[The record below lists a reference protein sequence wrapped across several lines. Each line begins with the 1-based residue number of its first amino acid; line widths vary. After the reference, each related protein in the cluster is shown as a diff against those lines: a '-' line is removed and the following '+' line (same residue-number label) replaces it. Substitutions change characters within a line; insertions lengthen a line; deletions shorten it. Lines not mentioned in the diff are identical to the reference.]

1 MNTEIIPRNMN
12 RLVLATIHDIEVKD
26 QVDISYNTN
35 SIDIYINL
43 LSILRD
49 DSYTTSKISDDSLE
63 KYNLNREKLSA
74 LSDWFN
80 YSHSSDTLKAIY
92 DFIDSKRYLST
103 PSGLLVSSY
112 KGQSITDT
120 VSLSIGEPLPWLG
133 NRSEVEVQYN
143 TGDEKWF
150 NSFLKYTIDAI
161 RKIGDNE
168 YEVSFVPTN
177 ATSMEEIACF
187 YGQLKIKGSSR
198 LKLKP
203 IY

>member
-1 MNTEIIPRNMN
+1 MNTEVFPRNMS
-12 RLVLATIHDIEVKD
+12 RLVLATINDIDLKD
-26 QVDISYNTN
+26 RIGSSYNTN
-35 SIDIYINL
+35 SIDIYIKL
-43 LSILRD
+43 LGILRD
-49 DSYTTSKISDDSLE
+49 DSYATTKISDESLE

-80 YSHSSDTLKAIY
+80 YSHSSDTLEIIY
-92 DFIDSKRYLST
+92 DFIDCKHYLGT
-103 PSGLLVSSY
+103 PSELLVSSY

-133 NRSEVEVQYN
+133 NRSEVEVHYN
-143 TGDEKWF
+143 TGDEEWF
-150 NSFLKYTIDAI
+150 NSFLKYTIDDI

-177 ATSMEEIACF
+177 ATSTEEIACF

>member
-12 RLVLATIHDIEVKD
+12 RLVLATINDIELKD
-26 QVDISYNTN
+26 QVDSNYNIN

-43 LSILRD
+43 LGILRD
-49 DSYTTSKISDDSLE
+49 DSYVTSKISDDSLE

-80 YSHSSDTLKAIY
+80 YNHSSDTMTAIY
-92 DFIDSKRYLST
+92 DFIDLRRYLST
-103 PSGLLVSSY
+103 PEKLLVSSY

-133 NRSEVEVQYN
+133 NRSEVEVHYN
-143 TGDEKWF
+143 AGDEEWF
-150 NSFLKYTIDAI
+150 NSFLKYTIDDI

-177 ATSMEEIACF
+177 ATSMEEISCF

>member
-26 QVDISYNTN
+26 QVAYGYNIN

-43 LSILRD
+43 LGILRD
-49 DSYTTSKISDDSLE
+49 DSYTTSKISEDSLE

-80 YSHSSDTLKAIY
+80 YNHSRDTTTAIY
-92 DFIDSKRYLST
+92 DFIDLKRYLST
-103 PSGLLVSSY
+103 PEELLVSSY

-120 VSLSIGEPLPWLG
+120 VSLGIGEPLPWLG
-133 NRSEVEVQYN
+133 NRSEVEVHYN
-143 TGDEKWF
+143 TGDEEWF
-150 NSFLKYTIDAI
+150 NSFLKYTIDDI

-177 ATSMEEIACF
+177 ATSMEEISCF

>member
-1 MNTEIIPRNMN
+1 MTTEIIPRNMN
-12 RLVLATIHDIEVKD
+12 RLVLATIYDIELKD
-26 QVDISYNTN
+26 QVDSNYNTN
-35 SIDIYINL
+35 SIDIYISL
-43 LSILRD
+43 LGILKD
-49 DSYTTSKISDDSLE
+49 DPYLTSKISDNSLE

-80 YSHSSDTLKAIY
+80 RNQSSDNLKTIY
-92 DFIDSKRYLST
+92 DFIDLRRYLST
-103 PSGLLVSSY
+103 PYKLLVSSY

-133 NRSEVEVQYN
+133 NRSEVEVHYN
-143 TGDEKWF
+143 AGDEEWF
-150 NSFLKYTIDAI
+150 NSFLKYTIDDI
-161 RKIGDNE
+161 HKIGDNE

-177 ATSMEEIACF
+177 ATSIEEISCF